1 MAKKKVKKIPVAMHK
16 MPNGQMM
23 KDSEMK
29 AMMKKEDMH
38 DEEMMGKYE
47 SRVKKGKYR
56 R

>member
-1 MAKKKVKKIPVAMHK
+1 MAKKKVKRTSLATHK

-29 AMMKKEDMH
+29 TTIKKEDMH
-38 DEEMMGKYE
+38 DEEMMNKYKA
-47 SRVKKGKYR
+47 RVKKGKYR